1 MAQLGRLINNR
12 AEYEGD
18 GLSVIDTWL
27 LMMMLVRPLSA
38 MVHGHGHGQCQRLVV
53 GPTAASPLSSFSRA
67 VFTSLP
73 GCFIFANVP
82 GLCPFGPWAHV
93 DSLFQNDQYPAQFSP

>member
-38 MVHGHGHGQCQRLVV
+38 MVHGHGQCQLSIVNGWWLGRRPRLL
-53 GPTAASPLSSFSRA
+53 SPRSLCA
-67 VFTSLP
+67 VLTSLP
-73 GCFIFANVP
+73 GCFIFVHVP

-93 DSLFQNDQYPAQFSP
+93 WKVCSTK